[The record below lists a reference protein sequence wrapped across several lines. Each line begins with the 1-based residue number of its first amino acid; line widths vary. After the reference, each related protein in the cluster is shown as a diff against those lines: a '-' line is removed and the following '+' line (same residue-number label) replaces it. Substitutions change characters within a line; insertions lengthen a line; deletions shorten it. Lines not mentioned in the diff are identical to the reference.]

1 MHILDALKA
10 LKVDFD
16 EAISPVES
24 KEDLEKIRLSFLGKK
39 GQLTA
44 ILRGMGKLSAD
55 ERPTVGQEANVVR
68 EHLEATLAE
77 KRKTLAARDLEKKL
91 ASEKIDVTMP
101 GRDAPYGNRH
111 PLTQVMDDICR
122 VFIGLGFSVADG
134 PEMELDEYNF
144 TRLRLPQDHPARDT
158 QDTFYFNEEYL
169 LRTHTSPVQIR
180 TMEKI
185 KPPLRVVVPG
195 RVFRPDAQDAT
206 HSPFFHQVEG
216 LAVDEGITMRDL
228 VGCLT
233 LYAKAFFGEET
244 KIRLRPHH
252 FPFTEPSCEVDI
264 SCTNCGG
271 RGDSEC
277 RTCRG
282 EGWVE
287 VLGGGMVHPEVLS
300 GCGIDP
306 EVYSGFAFGIGVER
320 TAMGRYG
327 VKDIRHFT
335 DNDLRF
341 LRQFR

>member
-1 MHILDALKA
+1 MQILEALASLKASFDDALSSIDTLDALEQ
-10 LKVDFD
+10 VR
-16 EAISPVES
+16 VQM
-24 KEDLEKIRLSFLGKK
+24 LGKK
-39 GQLTA
+39 GRLTA
-44 ILRGMGKLSAD
+44 ILRGMGALSAD
-55 ERPTVGQEANVVR
+55 ERPQVGAEANVVR
-68 EHLEATLAE
+68 NYIETQLAVT
-77 KRKTLAARDLEKKL
+77 KNNLAAL
-91 ASEKIDVTMP
+91 ALSAQLATEKIDVTMP
-101 GRDAPYGNRH
+101 GVPAVVGNRH
-111 PLTQVMDDICR
+111 PLQIVMDDICQ

-134 PEMELDEYNF
+134 PEMEEDDYNF
-144 TRLRLPQDHPARDT
+144 TRLRLPQNHPARDT
-158 QDTFYFNEEYL
+158 QDTFYFDSKYL

-180 TMEKI
+180 TMEKT
-185 KPPLRVVVPG
+185 KPPLRVVAPG

-244 KIRLRPHH
+244 RIRLRPHH

-271 RGDSEC
+271 RGDAEC
-277 RTCRG
+277 RTCKG

-287 VLGGGMVHPEVLS
+287 VLGGGMVHPEVLE
-300 GCGIDP
+300 GCGIDSTK
-306 EVYSGFAFGIGVER
+306 YSGFAFGIGVER

-341 LRQFR
+341 LAQFQ